1 MAIRA
6 TVKIRASVL
15 ALLLTPPIAR
25 ASEVLVDRWT
35 KTSRR
40 APDAKRRPGQLMLES
55 RYTIDSR
62 QKAYRICYR
71 RYLDPELDRH
81 PPHATRGPVEIMS
94 GIGLERPMES
104 GWYWRGF
111 FDVIIDGMSLGCYR
125 PKERILIAGPKRGAT
140 FSWDLPN
147 ASVDVAFAML
157 PMSDGLYL
165 DLALKPKKPLE
176 QDIEVKLIAFP
187 CGFRRDGLRTLA
199 TAVQTYVHRKGQ
211 QPDHYETPNTRTEW
225 WWLFAD
231 KVHRDAT
238 RNRGPCGVLFPP
250 GEPRNARVLLGSYS
264 ITASLFY
271 EPRTEAIRLC
281 FVEYPGLSN
290 ERALPAFRKFV
301 DQIEFA
307 RLAQPSP
314 APVGGSGAAG
324 ETSPTR
330 ARTR

>member
-1 MAIRA
+1 MRSMATIGA
-6 TVKIRASVL
+6 NVL
-15 ALLLTPPIAR
+15 ALLLAPLGAR

-40 APDAKRRPGQLMLES
+40 PPDAKRRPGQLMLES

-71 RYLDPELDRH
+71 
-81 PPHATRGPVEIMS
+81 
-94 GIGLERPMES
+94 
-104 GWYWRGF
+104 
-111 FDVIIDGMSLGCYR
+111 
-125 PKERILIAGPKRGAT
+125 PKERILIAGPKRGAA

-147 ASVDVAFAML
+147 ASVDVAFVML

-165 DLALKPKKPLE
+165 DLALEPKEPLE

-187 CGFRRDGLRTLA
+187 CGFRRDGLRMLA
-199 TAVQTYVHRKGQ
+199 TAAQTYVHRKGQ
-211 QPDHYETPNTRTEW
+211 QPDRYETPNTRTEW

-231 KVHRDAT
+231 KVHKDAA

-281 FVEYPGLSN
+281 FVEYPGLSG
-290 ERALPAFRKFV
+290 ERALRAFRKFV
-301 DQIEFA
+301 DRF
-307 RLAQPSP
+307 PSRWE
-314 APVGGSGAAG
+314 PVGG
-324 ETSPTR
+324 
-330 ARTR
+330 